1 MIKLQTI
8 PTSQIIITDEE
19 LRKAQNN
26 CVNYLLSLE
35 PERFLYE
42 IYKVAELE
50 PMTEEGYQGWER
62 SDKMNFRGHFF
73 GHYISSLSLALGTV
87 KEEEVRTKL
96 LDKLTIAVNGL
107 RSAQIEYGKKHPTSY
122 GYVSAFR
129 EVALEE
135 VEGLP
140 VDPMEKENVLVPWY
154 NLHKI
159 LAGLT
164 AAYEALQSTSPN
176 LAMIA
181 LETASAFGDYVYQR
195 MLRMPNKEKM
205 LSIEYGGMN
214 DGLYQLFS
222 LTKRKEHLI
231 AASYFDEVHLFKEL
245 ADDKDVLAGKHAN
258 TMIPKFIGALK
269 RYTTLQVAES
279 AGLLTQEEIEE
290 LPMFLKAAENFWDI
304 VIKFHTYSTGGN
316 SQSEHFH
323 EANTLFN
330 DAELRNGDCT
340 CETCN
345 THNMLKLSREL
356 FKVTDNKKY
365 LDYYEKTYINAILAS
380 QNPDNG
386 MMMYFQP
393 MGAGY
398 NKVYNRPFDEFWCC
412 TGTGIESFSKLSDTF
427 YFVKENTVFVNLYFS
442 NEAIIPNANVTLIQQ
457 TNRSTGQVALRL
469 IKHEATAMETI
480 NLRLRQPEW
489 VSENQ
494 KFNINGTVHIIQ
506 ATNGFWEITVDAD
519 DYIEF
524 TLNYSIKLT
533 SANDN
538 KDYISLNYGPYV
550 LSAHLGE
557 NKIWEDM
564 PNGVL
569 VRVATKDPLAISTLT
584 TRIPIDEWR
593 SDLSLRL
600 EEVKME
606 DKLIAFKVKDI
617 EEDLIFSPYYQMHK
631 ERYGIYFQ
639 LQEKDSKSAQTI
651 IQKQKERERENS
663 LIMDQLYNFDDNN
676 SEYAKHL
683 EKEKSSVS
691 SWWGNRYRVAEAS
704 GRFSFLFDVDPS
716 VTKIY
721 LELKFLSEDA
731 RKSIILRINEENDDD
746 RVITVPEVS
755 KKELLSEKI
764 VLENKWNRDKIK
776 LTFIAP
782 KEEESC
788 RLFGITLRNSLT
800 YSNVASI
807 RGINISG
814 GILEPNFVPDTKL
827 YTVKK
832 ETNEKIL
839 AKIDVD
845 PAVLVYINN
854 ILIDEKQPR
863 DLTDTEEITITTV
876 AADRETTLEYILR
889 LTS

>member
-1 MIKLQTI
+1 MQTI
-8 PTSQIIITDEE
+8 PTNQIIITDEE
-19 LRKAQNN
+19 LRKMQNN

-87 KEEEVRTKL
+87 KEEEIRGKL
-96 LDKLTIAVNGL
+96 LDKLTISIEGL
-107 RSAQIEYGKKHPTSY
+107 RSAQIEYGKKHPNSY

-129 EVALEE
+129 EVALDE

-140 VDPMEKENVLVPWY
+140 VDPEEKENVLVPWY

-164 AAYEALQSTSPN
+164 AAYEALRATYPD
-176 LAMIA
+176 LAKKA
-181 LETASAFGDYVYQR
+181 LGTASSFGDYVYER

-205 LSIEYGGMN
+205 LTIEYGGMN
-214 DGLYQLFS
+214 DGLYQLFT

-269 RYTTLQVAES
+269 RYTTLQDVES
-279 AGLLTQEEIEE
+279 AGLLSQEEIEE
-290 LPMFLKAAENFWDI
+290 LSLFLKAAENFWDI
-304 VIKFHTYSTGGN
+304 VVKFHTYSTGGN

-427 YFVKENTVFVNLYFS
+427 YFVKENTLFVNLYFS

-469 IKHEATAMETI
+469 IKQEATAIETI

-489 VSENQ
+489 VPECQN
-494 KFNINGTVHIIQ
+494 FTINGIEQTIQ
-506 ATNGFWEITVDAD
+506 ATNGFWEITAKPE

-524 TLNYSIKLT
+524 TLNYRIRLIC
-533 SANDN
+533 ANDN

-569 VRVATKDPLAISTLT
+569 VRVATRDPLAITTLT
-584 TRIPIDEWR
+584 TKIQLDEWR

-600 EEVKME
+600 EEVKMG

-704 GRFSFLFDVDPS
+704 GRFSYLFDVDPN

-721 LELKFLSEDA
+721 LELKFLPEDA

-800 YSNVASI
+800 YSNEASI

-814 GILEPNFVPDTKL
+814 GILEPNFDPDTKL

-832 ETNEKIL
+832 KINEKFL

-889 LTS
+889 LIS

>member
-1 MIKLQTI
+1 MRAI
-8 PTSQIIITDEE
+8 PTEQIIIKDEE
-19 LRKAQNN
+19 LRRAQDN

-42 IYKVAELE
+42 IYKVAELD

-87 KEEEVRTKL
+87 KEEEVRKKLRNKL
-96 LDKLTIAVNGL
+96 LIAIEGL
-107 RSAQIEYGKKHPTSY
+107 SSAQIEYGKKHPNSY

-129 EVALEE
+129 EIALDE
-135 VEGLP
+135 VEGFP
-140 VDPMEKENVLVPWY
+140 VDPKEKENVLVPWY

-164 AAYEALQSTSPN
+164 AAYEALQSTSPD
-176 LAMIA
+176 LARTA

-205 LSIEYGGMN
+205 LTIEYGGMN

-231 AASYFDEVHLFKEL
+231 AAGYFDEVQLFKEL

-269 RYTTLQVAES
+269 RYTTLQDVES
-279 AGLLTQEEIEE
+279 SGLLLHEEVEN
-290 LPMFLKAAENFWDI
+290 LPMYLKAAENFWDI
-304 VIKFHTYSTGGN
+304 VIKYHIYSTGGN

-323 EANTLFN
+323 EANMLFH
-330 DAELRNGDCT
+330 DAEFRNGDCT

-356 FKVTDNKKY
+356 FKVTGNKKY

-412 TGTGIESFSKLSDTF
+412 IGTGIESFSKLSDTF
-427 YFVKENTVFVNLYFS
+427 YFIKDNTVFVNLYFT
-442 NEAIIPNANVTLIQQ
+442 NEVSIPNANVKLIQQ
-457 TNRSTGQVALRL
+457 VNRSTGQVSLHFIRQ
-469 IKHEATAMETI
+469 EVTTFEPI

-489 VSENQ
+489 VSEYQ
-494 KFNINGTVHIIQ
+494 KFTINGIGQTIQ
-506 ATNGFWEITVDAD
+506 ATNGFWEIIVEEEAH
-519 DYIEF
+519 IEF
-524 TLNYSIKLT
+524 TLHYRIKLIST
-533 SANDN
+533 NDN

-550 LSAHLGE
+550 LSAHLGKD
-557 NKIWEDM
+557 KIWEDM

-569 VRVATKDPLAISTLT
+569 VRVATKDPLAVTTLT
-584 TRIPIDEWR
+584 TRMPIDEWK
-593 SDLSLRL
+593 SNLSLRL
-600 EEVKME
+600 EEVKMAN
-606 DKLIAFKVKDI
+606 KIIAFKVKDI
-617 EEDLIFSPYYQMHK
+617 EEELIFSPYYQMHG

-639 LQEKDSKSAQTI
+639 LQEKDSESAQSVI
-651 IQKQKERERENS
+651 KKQKERERENS

-683 EKEKSSVS
+683 EKEKSTVS
-691 SWWGNRYRVAEAS
+691 SWWGHRYRVAERN
-704 GRFSFLFDVDPS
+704 GKFSYLFNVDENIS
-716 VTKIY
+716 EIF
-721 LELKFLSEDA
+721 LELKFIAEDA
-731 RKSIILRINEENDDD
+731 GKSIILRMNDENEGE
-746 RVITVPEVS
+746 RMITVPDVPE
-755 KKELLSEKI
+755 KGLLSEKLI
-764 VLENKWNRDKIK
+764 IENKWKEDKIK
-776 LTFIAP
+776 LTFMAP
-782 KEEESC
+782 KGEESC
-788 RLFGITLRNSLT
+788 RLFGITLRNSLA
-800 YSNVASI
+800 YSNEA
-807 RGINISG
+807 RMKGLKISR
-814 GILEPNFVPDTKL
+814 GILEPDFDPNTKM

-832 ETNEKIL
+832 ETSKIL
-839 AKIDVD
+839 TKIDVD
-845 PAVLVYINN
+845 PAVLVYVNN

-863 DLTDTEEITITTV
+863 ELTATQVMKITTV
-876 AADRETTLEYILR
+876 AADYETMLEYKIKIDG
-889 LTS
+889 

>member
-1 MIKLQTI
+1 MQAI
-8 PTSQIIITDEE
+8 PTNQIIIMDEE
-19 LRKAQNN
+19 LRRAQNN
-26 CVNYLLSLE
+26 CVHYLLSLE

-42 IYKVAELE
+42 IYKVAELD
-50 PMTEEGYQGWER
+50 PLTEEGYQGWER

-73 GHYISSLSLALGTV
+73 GHYISSLSLALGNV

-96 LDKLTIAVNGL
+96 LDKLTIAVKGL
-107 RSAQIEYGKKHPTSY
+107 RNAQIEYGKKHPTSY

-129 EVALEE
+129 EVALDE

-140 VDPMEKENVLVPWY
+140 VDPKEKENVLVPWY

-164 AAYEALQSTSPN
+164 AAYEALRVTSPN
-176 LAMIA
+176 LAMTA

-195 MLRMPNKEKM
+195 MLTMPNKEKM
-205 LSIEYGGMN
+205 LTIEYGGMN

-269 RYTTLQVAES
+269 RYTTLQVTES
-279 AGLLTQEEIEE
+279 AGLLSRKEVEE
-290 LPMFLKAAENFWDI
+290 LPVFLKAAENFWDI

-330 DAELRNGDCT
+330 DAEIRNGDCT

-356 FKVTDNKKY
+356 FKVTGNKKY

-412 TGTGIESFSKLSDTF
+412 TGTGIESFSKLSDSF

-442 NEAIIPNANVTLIQQ
+442 NEVIIPNANVKLIQQ
-457 TNRSTGQVALRL
+457 VNRSTGEVSLLFSKQ
-469 IKHEATAMETI
+469 EDTTFEPI

-489 VSENQ
+489 VSKYQ
-494 KFNINGTVHIIQ
+494 TFNINGIEQTIQ
-506 ATNGFWEITVDAD
+506 STNGFWEITVEEEAH
-519 DYIEF
+519 IEF
-524 TLNYSIKLT
+524 TLYYRIKLI

-550 LSAHLGE
+550 LSAHLGQ

-569 VRVATKDPLAISTLT
+569 VRVATRDPLAITTLT
-584 TRIPIDEWR
+584 TKIPIDEWR

-600 EEVKME
+600 EEVKMK

-617 EEDLIFSPYYQMHK
+617 EEDLIFSPYYQMHG

-639 LQEKDSKSAQTI
+639 LQEKDSEAAQSVI
-651 IQKQKERERENS
+651 KKQKERERENS
-663 LIMDQLYNFDDNN
+663 LIMDQLFNFDDNN

-683 EKEKSSVS
+683 EKEKSTVS
-691 SWWGNRYRVAEAS
+691 SWWGHRYRVAERN
-704 GRFSFLFDVDPS
+704 GEFSYLFHVDPS
-716 VTKIY
+716 VSEIF
-721 LELKFLSEDA
+721 LELKFIAEDA
-731 RKSIILRINEENDDD
+731 GKSIIVRMNEETEGE
-746 RVITVPEVS
+746 RMITVPAVS
-755 KKELLSEKI
+755 EKGLLSVKLVI
-764 VLENKWNRDKIK
+764 ENKWKKEKMK
-776 LTFIAP
+776 LTFRAP

-788 RLFGITLRNSLT
+788 RLFGITLRNSLS

-807 RGINISG
+807 KGIKISG
-814 GILEPNFVPDTKL
+814 GILVPYFNPNTKM
-827 YTVKK
+827 YMVKK
-832 ETNEKIL
+832 ETNKIL
-839 AKIDVD
+839 AKIDAD
-845 PAVLVYINN
+845 PAVLVYVNN

-863 DLTDTEEITITTV
+863 DITDTAEIKITTV
-876 AADRETTLEYILR
+876 AADRETSLEYTLKIEN
-889 LTS
+889 S